1 MSIRASCC
9 LSCSA
14 LLRFGFPAFLSAFLG
29 AWVLL
34 WFSRLEPLYVYQ
46 IGNRVFHVTPVKLVV
61 AFLMVVFA
69 LFEVLPSLEKL
80 AFDRKYL
87 PLGGILSGFFGGL
100 SGHQGAMR
108 SAFLLKC
115 GLTKESFVAT
125 GVVIACM
132 VDISR
137 LIGYGAH
144 LSQVIDWTNSPLL
157 IAAVLSAFL
166 GAFIGNRLLKKI
178 TMRAIQIIISLMLF
192 SIA

>member
-1 MSIRASCC
+1 
-9 LSCSA
+9 

>member
-144 LSQVIDWTNSPLL
+144 LSQVIVWTNSPLL